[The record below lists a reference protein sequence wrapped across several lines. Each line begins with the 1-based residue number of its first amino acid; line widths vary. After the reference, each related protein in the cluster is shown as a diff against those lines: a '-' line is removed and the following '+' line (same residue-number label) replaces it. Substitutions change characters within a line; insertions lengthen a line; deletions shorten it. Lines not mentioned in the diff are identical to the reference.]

1 MLQVLRAKDDLFI
14 KVLASQKSSYGTSS
28 HPLLHI
34 LGSSPPSLISP
45 SDPLYKVRSSVDLKS
60 IAIMA
65 PKTLLLAL
73 GAANFA
79 SAHFGLAYPSWRAD
93 TLSGTNLTGYS
104 QWTYPCAGVPYGR
117 GNVTDWPL
125 DGGSIE
131 LDLHHDWTYVFINLG
146 LESGGNVTTHNITL
160 TPQFWNATGSGTL
173 CVEKLALPTPAKDGQ
188 RGSIQVVTVGES
200 GSGLYNCADIR
211 FTSNAT
217 TLPSD
222 QCKTEGVTVHTIKEQ
237 SANGTN
243 STSGNSTGNSTSGSG
258 SSGAA
263 GSGAHM
269 LALSSVVGLSM
280 AFVFGMSL

>member
-1 MLQVLRAKDDLFI
+1 
-14 KVLASQKSSYGTSS
+14 
-28 HPLLHI
+28 
-34 LGSSPPSLISP
+34 
-45 SDPLYKVRSSVDLKS
+45 
-60 IAIMA
+60 MA
-65 PKTLLLAL
+65 PKTLVLAL

-104 QWTYPCAGVPYGR
+104 QWTYPCTVPLFSQSLLPSAPRAGVPYGR

-173 CVEKLALPTPAKDGQ
+173 CVEKLALPTTAKDGQ

-263 GSGAHM
+263 GNGARM
-269 LALSSVVGLSM
+269 LALSSVVGLGM
-280 AFVFGMSL
+280 AFVFGVSL

>member
-104 QWTYPCAGVPYGR
+104 QWTYPCTALPFPSHSCLRLPVTRVRQVTQADFLTRCRRPLWQRQRHRLAPGR
-117 GNVTDWPL
+117 RLHRARPAPR
-125 DGGSIE
+125 
-131 LDLHHDWTYVFINLG
+131 LDLRLHQPRPRVRRQRHNAQHHPDPAV
-146 LESGGNVTTHNITL
+146 LERYWLRHPL
-160 TPQFWNATGSGTL
+160 
-173 CVEKLALPTPAKDGQ
+173 
-188 RGSIQVVTVGES
+188 R
-200 GSGLYNCADIR
+200 
-211 FTSNAT
+211 
-217 TLPSD
+217 
-222 QCKTEGVTVHTIKEQ
+222 
-237 SANGTN
+237 
-243 STSGNSTGNSTSGSG
+243 
-258 SSGAA
+258 
-263 GSGAHM
+263 
-269 LALSSVVGLSM
+269 
-280 AFVFGMSL
+280 

>member
-1 MLQVLRAKDDLFI
+1 
-14 KVLASQKSSYGTSS
+14 
-28 HPLLHI
+28 
-34 LGSSPPSLISP
+34 
-45 SDPLYKVRSSVDLKS
+45 
-60 IAIMA
+60 MA

-146 LESGGNVTTHNITL
+146 IESGGNVTTHNITL

-222 QCKTEGVTVHTIKEQ
+222 RCKTEGVTVHTIQEQ

-243 STSGNSTGNSTSGSG
+243 STSGNSTSNSTTGGG